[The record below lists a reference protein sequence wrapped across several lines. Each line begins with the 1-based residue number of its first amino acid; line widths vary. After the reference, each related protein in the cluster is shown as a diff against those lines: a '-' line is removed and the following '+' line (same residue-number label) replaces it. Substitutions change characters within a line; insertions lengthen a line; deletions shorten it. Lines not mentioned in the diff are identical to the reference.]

1 MVAQIMNE
9 FQAAKSIEPGVHLPI
24 ELFGVGTLSESVLQC
39 ITRACFFE
47 SIDENLQIALGVI

>member
-24 ELFGVGTLSESVLQC
+24 KLCGVGTLSESVLQSLF
-39 ITRACFFE
+39 RSSFFE
-47 SIDENLQIALGVI
+47 SIDENLKIALGKI